1 VTGFARKPVSSAS
14 DHTTDRD
21 APANSRTYGHEN
33 GVIASLRDAVS
44 HLGDERAGGV
54 VIDGHCDAKSALN
67 RRSNRNIDHALK
79 IWSGTQNL
87 SVFDQSGQTDSEMAF
102 SAAHLG
108 KFKK

>member
-1 VTGFARKPVSSAS
+1 MSSAS
-14 DHTTDRD
+14 DRAPDRD
-21 APANSRTYGHEN
+21 SPADARTQGHED
-33 GVIASLRDAVS
+33 GVINSLRDAVS
-44 HLGDERAGGV
+44 HLGDERASGV
-54 VIDGHCDAKSALN
+54 VIDRHCDAKSALN

-108 KFKK
+108 EFKK